1 MAAELSLSDLNGRF
15 RFIERP
21 FPLPGK
27 CAVCGNVQTPVVDFG
42 ATVDGYGAVLICQL
56 CVQQAFSLLVK
67 VGVVEVPQPVPVEDY
82 LAVSETIH
90 DGIKSALGDI
100 RILLDAYNDLSNR
113 VSDEVSHG
121 EPEDSSGTVG
131 EEPTGS
137 EGTAEQTSDTARN
150 KRSSS
155 VPSSSAD
162 RLGISGI

>member
-121 EPEDSSGTVG
+121 ESEGSAGSSG
-131 EEPTGS
+131 EKPSGS
-137 EGTAEQTSDTARN
+137 EGTAGQTGNASGN
-150 KRSSS
+150 KRPSRVSSS
-155 VPSSSAD
+155 STD
-162 RLGISGI
+162 GLGISGI